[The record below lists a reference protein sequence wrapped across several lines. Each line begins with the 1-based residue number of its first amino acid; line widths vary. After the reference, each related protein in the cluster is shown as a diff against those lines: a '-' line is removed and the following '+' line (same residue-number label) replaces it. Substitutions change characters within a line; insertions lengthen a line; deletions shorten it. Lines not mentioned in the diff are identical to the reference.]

1 MKTSNFKLFMFL
13 AIGSLFITSCEKND
27 SVVLTEP
34 ISDADAI
41 AIVESDDI
49 SDDVNNVVDDF
60 LMENEGMSSRPTAD
74 SKTSEDILPCVTKT
88 IVITGTT
95 KNVTLDFG
103 DGCELPNG
111 NVLKGIINM
120 SYELNTDVA
129 SFTVTYG
136 FENFY
141 FNDISVEGENSMVR
155 TRSNDN
161 GNPQSTITIDMKV
174 TWPDGVYASRKG
186 TKTREWI
193 EGFATRTFGDN
204 VFLITGN
211 WNATFKNG
219 TVVSANIT
227 TPLRREMACRFI
239 VSGVVELQK
248 NSSSGSLDFGD
259 GSCDNVATFT
269 NADGESREITLRGR
283 MF

>member
-1 MKTSNFKLFMFL
+1 MKTLNFKLFMFV
-13 AIGSLFITSCEKND
+13 AIGSLFITSCEKNND
-27 SVVLTEP
+27 VTLTDP

-41 AIVESDDI
+41 AVVEANDI
-49 SDDVNNVVDDF
+49 SDDINNVVDDY
-60 LMENEGMSSRPTAD
+60 LMENEGMSARPSEE
-74 SKTSEDILPCVTKT
+74 SKTSDILPCVTKT

-103 DGCELPNG
+103 EGCELPNG
-111 NVLKGIINM
+111 NILKGKIIM
-120 SYELNTDVA
+120 SYEMSTDVS
-129 SFTVTYG
+129 SFTVTYS
-136 FENFY
+136 FENFF
-141 FNDISVEGENSMVR
+141 FNDISVEGENSLVR

-161 GNPQSTITIDMKV
+161 GNPQSTLTFDIKV

-193 EGFATRTFGDN
+193 EGFDTRTFGDN

-211 WNATFKNG
+211 WNATFKDG

-227 TPLRREMACRFI
+227 TPLRREMSCRFI

-248 NSSSGSLDFGD
+248 NDESGTLDFGD
-259 GSCDNVATFT
+259 GTCDNIATFT
-269 NADGESREITLRGR
+269 NANGESHEITLRGR

>member
-1 MKTSNFKLFMFL
+1 MKTLNFKFFMFV
-13 AIGSLFITSCEKND
+13 AIGSLFFTSCEKNSD
-27 SVVLTEP
+27 VVLTEP
-34 ISDADAI
+34 VSDADAI
-41 AIVESDDI
+41 AIVESDDL

-60 LMENEGMSSRPTAD
+60 LMENEGMSSRPSID
-74 SKTSEDILPCVTKT
+74 SKSQVGILPCVTKT

-111 NVLKGIINM
+111 NILKGKINM
-120 SYELNTDVA
+120 SYELNTDVP
-129 SFTVTYG
+129 SFTVTYN
-136 FENFY
+136 FENFF
-141 FNDISVEGENSMVR
+141 FNDISVEGENTLVR
-155 TRSNDN
+155 TRFNDN
-161 GNPQSTITIDMKV
+161 GNPESTLTMDMKV

-186 TKTREWI
+186 TKTREWV
-193 EGFATRTFGDN
+193 EGYGTRTFGDN

-211 WNATFKNG
+211 WTATFKDG

-227 TPLRREMACRFI
+227 KPLRREMACRFI

-248 NSSSGSLDFGD
+248 NDRSGSLDFGD
-259 GSCDNVATFT
+259 GNCDNTAVFT
-269 NADGESREITLRGR
+269 DENGESREITLRGR

>member
-1 MKTSNFKLFMFL
+1 MKTLNFKLFMFM
-13 AIGSLFITSCEKND
+13 AIGSLFITSCEKNND
-27 SVVLTEP
+27 VTLTDP

-41 AIVESDDI
+41 AVVEANDI
-49 SDDVNNVVDDF
+49 SDDINNVVDDY
-60 LMENEGMSSRPTAD
+60 LMENEGMSARPSEE
-74 SKTSEDILPCVTKT
+74 SKTSDILPCVTKT

-103 DGCELPNG
+103 EGCELPNG
-111 NVLKGIINM
+111 NILKGKIIM
-120 SYELNTDVA
+120 SYEMNTDVS
-129 SFTVTYG
+129 SFTVTYS
-136 FENFY
+136 FENFF
-141 FNDISVEGENSMVR
+141 FNDISVEGENSLVR

-161 GNPQSTITIDMKV
+161 GNPQSTLTFDIKV

-193 EGFATRTFGDN
+193 EGFDTRTFGDN

-211 WNATFKNG
+211 WNATFKDG

-227 TPLRREMACRFI
+227 TPLRREMSCRFI

-248 NSSSGSLDFGD
+248 NDESGTLDFGD
-259 GSCDNVATFT
+259 GTCDNIATFT
-269 NADGESREITLRGR
+269 NANGESHEITLRGR

>member
-1 MKTSNFKLFMFL
+1 MKTLNFKLFMFV
-13 AIGSLFITSCEKND
+13 AIGSLFITSCEKNND
-27 SVVLTEP
+27 VTLTDP

-41 AIVESDDI
+41 AVVEADDI
-49 SDDVNNVVDDF
+49 SDDINNVVDDY
-60 LMENEGMSSRPTAD
+60 LMGNEGMSARPSQE
-74 SKTSEDILPCVTKT
+74 SKTSDILPCVTKT

-103 DGCELPNG
+103 EGCELPNG
-111 NVLKGIINM
+111 NILKGKIIM
-120 SYELNTDVA
+120 SYEVNTDVS
-129 SFTVTYG
+129 SFTVTYS
-136 FENFY
+136 FENFF
-141 FNDISVEGENSMVR
+141 FNDISVEGENSLVR
-155 TRSNDN
+155 TRANDN
-161 GNPQSTITIDMKV
+161 GNPQSTLTFDMKV

-193 EGFATRTFGDN
+193 EGFDTRTFGDN

-211 WNATFKNG
+211 WNATFKDG

-227 TPLRREMACRFI
+227 TPLRREMSCRFI

-248 NSSSGSLDFGD
+248 NDSSGTLDFGD
-259 GSCDNVATFT
+259 GTCDNVAIFT
-269 NADGESREITLRGR
+269 NANGESHEITLKGR

>member
-1 MKTSNFKLFMFL
+1 MKTSNFKLFMFV

-27 SVVLTEP
+27 NVTLTEP

-60 LMENEGMSSRPTAD
+60 LMENEGMSSRPTDD

-129 SFTVTYG
+129 SFTVTYS

-141 FNDISVEGENSMVR
+141 FNDISVEGENSLIR

-174 TWPDGVYASRKG
+174 TWPDGVYATRTG
-186 TKTREWI
+186 TKTREWV
-193 EGFATRTFGDN
+193 EGFGTRTFGDN

-211 WNATFKNG
+211 WTATFKDG

-248 NSSSGSLDFGD
+248 NDNSGSLDFGD